1 MSLFKNNADLL
12 DDAVSQVAG
21 EPIDPRQIEEAAA
34 RVWAKLSQGVPL
46 EAPATTA
53 ANAPAAFAAISDDP
67 AAHVTGGLNSCDD
80 FQSQIPAYLRG
91 ELSPARALLV
101 EDHTRNCVPCRRA
114 LRDAREAR
122 EGHSENAAARRR
134 PAAAVVPSRN
144 LARNR
149 AVWMSLAAI
158 LAVALG
164 YGLFILTQDMLAG
177 GAKMARIESV
187 EGTLYR
193 VAGDT
198 SRPVGA
204 GDSVAQGEEIRTAKG
219 STALVRMADGSLIE
233 MSERAGFSL
242 DANHKGNTIQLER
255 GRIIVRAAKQ
265 RSRHLYVATRDAL
278 VSVTGTIFAV
288 NSGTKGSRVSV
299 LQGEVR
305 VQQGVKD
312 ALLHPGDQV
321 TTHTSVERVALKD
334 EVAWSRNAKE
344 YAQLL
349 AELTAL
355 GKDIDAR
362 VARPG
367 LRYSTRLLDL
377 APAGTTVWIALPNLT
392 KSLSQTQQILD
403 QRISESPSLA
413 QWWTEILRSTD
424 NEQKFHDMIAKLADL
439 GTNLGDEV
447 AVAMNV
453 GANGGNGDGDHH
465 GTPVLLAEV
474 TNEASFRA
482 TVAAEIA
489 SFNSSSGKTAI
500 QIVDD
505 PANAPEGQALLLYIH
520 NGVLAASPSGA
531 ELRTVAAL
539 MAGGANPFTAT
550 PFRARIAQ
558 DYHDGAGWLFAAD
571 LHTLVA
577 AGTANESTESQQMA
591 EKLGILDVDQFIID
605 RRESDGRAETR
616 AALTFTQTRRGIASW
631 LAAPAPMGS
640 LSFFSPDA
648 NFAAAFVVKS
658 PVSILDELVSV
669 NPKLAQELADAQAKH
684 GFDLR
689 NDLAAPLGGE
699 LAMAIDGP
707 LLPTPSWKMV
717 IEVYDPA
724 RLQATFEK
732 AVSQMNALMIQ
743 NGQPGVQLISETV
756 GGRTYHS
763 IATADGKG
771 PITYLF
777 EDGYLV
783 AGPSRALIE
792 QAIQLRSSGVTLA
805 TTAKF
810 RDLLGP
816 DGQVNVS
823 ALIYTNIA
831 PIAQSASA
839 LIPNSVGK
847 QGGSD
852 GPAALGKMLAGQGP
866 TLYYAY
872 AEPDRIV
879 FAGSNQNPLGLNLG
893 TLASLGGVLGA
904 MHQAGAGAADAA
916 ATVH

>member
-1 MSLFKNNADLL
+1 M
-12 DDAVSQVAG
+12 
-21 EPIDPRQIEEAAA
+21 
-34 RVWAKLSQGVPL
+34 
-46 EAPATTA
+46 
-53 ANAPAAFAAISDDP
+53 
-67 AAHVTGGLNSCDD
+67 
-80 FQSQIPAYLRG
+80 
-91 ELSPARALLV
+91 
-101 EDHTRNCVPCRRA
+101 
-114 LRDAREAR
+114 
-122 EGHSENAAARRR
+122 
-134 PAAAVVPSRN
+134 
-144 LARNR
+144 ARNR
-149 AVWMSLAAI
+149 AIWTSLAAI

-164 YGLFILTQDMLAG
+164 YGLFTLAQDMLAG
-177 GAKMARIESV
+177 GARMARIESV
-187 EGTLYR
+187 EGSLYR

-204 GDSVAQGEEIRTAKG
+204 GDSVAEGEEIRTAKG

-305 VQQGVKD
+305 VQQGAKD

-321 TTHTSVERVALKD
+321 TTHASVERVALKD

-344 YAQLL
+344 YDQLL

-367 LRYSTRLLDL
+367 LRYSTKLLDL

-392 KSLSQTQQILD
+392 KSLSETQQILD

-424 NEQKFHDMIAKLADL
+424 NEHKFHDMIAKLGDL
-439 GTNLGDEV
+439 GANLGDEV

-453 GANGGNGDGDHH
+453 GGENSDHH

-489 SFNSSSGKTAI
+489 SFNGSSGKTAI
-500 QIVDD
+500 RIVDD

-520 NGVLAASPSGA
+520 DGVLVASPSGA

-577 AGTANESTESQQMA
+577 AGEAGKDAESRQMA

-605 RRESDGRAETR
+605 RREVDGRAETR
-616 AALTFTQTRRGIASW
+616 AALTFTQTRRGVASW

-648 NFAAAFVVKS
+648 NFATAFVVKS

-669 NPKLAQELADAQAKH
+669 NPQLAQELADAQAKH

-732 AVSQMNALMIQ
+732 AVTQLNAMLIQ
-743 NGQPGVQLISETV
+743 NGKPGVQLTTETS

-763 IATADGKG
+763 IASAEGKG

-792 QAIQLRSSGVTLA
+792 HAIQLRSSGVTLA

-839 LIPNSVGK
+839 LIPNATNDGK
-847 QGGSD
+847 AGRH
-852 GPAALGKMLAGQGP
+852 GPAALGKMLAAQGP

-904 MHQAGAGAADAA
+904 MHHGDDADAG

>member
-1 MSLFKNNADLL
+1 MSLFKNNNADLL

-46 EAPATTA
+46 EGSVSTA
-53 ANAPAAFAAISDDP
+53 ASGPAAFAAISDTP
-67 AAHVTGGLNSCDD
+67 AAPAAGGLTGGLNNCDD
-80 FQSQIPAYLRG
+80 FQSSIPAYLRG

-114 LRDAREAR
+114 LRDARE
-122 EGHSENAAARRR
+122 GHQETVAARR
-134 PAAAVVPSRN
+134 PAARVVLSGNKP
-144 LARNR
+144 RNR
-149 AVWMSLAAI
+149 AIWMSLAAV

-164 YGLFILTQDMLAG
+164 FGLFILAQDMLAG

-204 GDSVAQGEEIRTAKG
+204 GDSVAEGEEIRTAKG

-242 DANHKGNTIQLER
+242 DADHKGNTIQLER

-305 VQQGVKD
+305 VQQGAKD

-321 TTHTSVERVALKD
+321 TTHASVERVALKD

-344 YAQLL
+344 YDQLL

-367 LRYSTRLLDL
+367 LRYSTKLLDL

-424 NEQKFHDMIAKLADL
+424 NEQKFHDMIAKLGDL
-439 GTNLGDEV
+439 GANLGDEV

-453 GANGGNGDGDHH
+453 GGENGDHH
-465 GTPVLLAEV
+465 GSPVLLAEV

-489 SFNSSSGKTAI
+489 AFNSSSGKTAI

-505 PANAPEGQALLLYIH
+505 PAGAPEGQALLLYIH
-520 NGVLAASPSGA
+520 NGVLVASPSGA

-550 PFRARIAQ
+550 PFRTRIAQ

-577 AGTANESTESQQMA
+577 AGEADKPAESRQMA

-616 AALTFTQTRRGIASW
+616 AALTFTQTRRGVASW
-631 LAAPAPMGS
+631 LAAPAPMGR
-640 LSFFSPDA
+640 P
-648 NFAAAFVVKS
+648 
-658 PVSILDELVSV
+658 EL
-669 NPKLAQELADAQAKH
+669 L
-684 GFDLR
+684 
-689 NDLAAPLGGE
+689 
-699 LAMAIDGP
+699 
-707 LLPTPSWKMV
+707 
-717 IEVYDPA
+717 
-724 RLQATFEK
+724 
-732 AVSQMNALMIQ
+732 
-743 NGQPGVQLISETV
+743 
-756 GGRTYHS
+756 
-763 IATADGKG
+763 
-771 PITYLF
+771 
-777 EDGYLV
+777 
-783 AGPSRALIE
+783 
-792 QAIQLRSSGVTLA
+792 
-805 TTAKF
+805 
-810 RDLLGP
+810 
-816 DGQVNVS
+816 
-823 ALIYTNIA
+823 
-831 PIAQSASA
+831 
-839 LIPNSVGK
+839 
-847 QGGSD
+847 
-852 GPAALGKMLAGQGP
+852 LAGCKLRGRFRRK
-866 TLYYAY
+866 
-872 AEPDRIV
+872 EPGEHPRR
-879 FAGSNQNPLGLNLG
+879 AGERESE
-893 TLASLGGVLGA
+893 
-904 MHQAGAGAADAA
+904 AGAGAGRRAGEARLRSAGRPRGAPRRRARDGGRRPAA
-916 ATVH
+916 ADPLLEDGDRGLRPRSPAGDLREGGQPDECRADPEWEAGGAAHHRDLRRPDVPFDRHGRRLEPDHLPVRGRLPGGRPQPRPDRAGDPAPQLRSDPRHHREVPRPPGPGRPGQRLGADLHQHRADRAVGLGADPERRR